1 MCSFWVSF
9 LSNCPDSPPSYKSL
23 RANRACVWCT
33 SQKRRC
39 AIDADELKK
48 KKTVIDSPKRKTGK
62 RKNRVDSDDIDEVE
76 ILEEKSLWKKSD
88 WEWEER
94 IWRKQVE
101 NELTDI
107 KGMIKFIHETV
118 IGLSRAMKMKM
129 ETSRQVRG
137 MVEKLLED
145 DEDADDDDGSG
156 VEDPVPTQGTGDAE
170 MEVVAG
176 VEEKADSEK
185 EVGGIVENEEDQD
198 ETMKQ

>member
-39 AIDADELKK
+39 AIDADKPKK
-48 KKTVIDSPKRKTGK
+48 KKMVIDSPKRKTGK
-62 RKNRVDSDDIDEVE
+62 RKNRVDSDIDEVE
-76 ILEEKSLWKKSD
+76 VLEEKSTRKRSD
-88 WEWEER
+88 WEREER
-94 IWRKQVE
+94 VWRKQVE
-101 NELTDI
+101 NELADI
-107 KGMIKFIHETV
+107 KGMTKFIHEAV
-118 IGLSRAMKMKM
+118 IGLSRAMKMNM

-145 DEDADDDDGSG
+145 DDDADDDDGSG

-170 MEVVAG
+170 MEVIAG

-185 EVGGIVENEEDQD
+185 EVGGIVENAEDQD
-198 ETMKQ
+198 ETMKE